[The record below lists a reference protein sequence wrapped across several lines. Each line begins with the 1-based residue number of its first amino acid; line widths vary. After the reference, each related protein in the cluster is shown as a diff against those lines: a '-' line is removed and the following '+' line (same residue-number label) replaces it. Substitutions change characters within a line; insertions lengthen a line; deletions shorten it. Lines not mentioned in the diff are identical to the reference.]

1 MATTNYTSYENLAD
15 ITILSPFPG
24 SGSILLMF
32 VVCFVFWIV
41 FHVKLIN
48 AENKHYDEIKR
59 RGFDSS
65 SADKMSE

>member
-1 MATTNYTSYENLAD
+1 
-15 ITILSPFPG
+15 
-24 SGSILLMF
+24 
-32 VVCFVFWIV
+32 
-41 FHVKLIN
+41 VKQIN